1 MSSKLLESVRMV
13 WDTLWGLVS
22 PPHWGIRPKIAYTVQ
37 LYMIWYYHQL
47 FDLIVSEIA
56 MQGVWWVSQKVEVP
70 EARVIFAKRRSSRR
84 HFCSSASSPQ
94 CLPCVWVVSQNSW
107 QKQKSSLH
115 WGRANS
121 VEQPFHSFTP
131 CLSLVFQ
138 VLQVLRNR
146 LAQVCRLLG
155 KLRNLINPLPTRSAT
170 CPESWLTDVNLCK
183 KPTVVSILT
192 NSCLLWFSD
201 HTSKRNIC

>member
-22 PPHWGIRPKIAYTVQ
+22 PPPWGIRPKIAYTVQ

-107 QKQKSSLH
+107 RSKSHLCIEDGPTLLNNHSTPLH
-115 WGRANS
+115 P
-121 VEQPFHSFTP
+121 V
-131 CLSLVFQ
+131 
-138 VLQVLRNR
+138 
-146 LAQVCRLLG
+146 
-155 KLRNLINPLPTRSAT
+155 
-170 CPESWLTDVNLCK
+170 
-183 KPTVVSILT
+183 
-192 NSCLLWFSD
+192 CLLSSRCSRFSVIVWLKCVDYLGSWGTWLIHCPQGLPLVLNLDWMMWIFAKKQLWFQF
-201 HTSKRNIC
+201 

>member
-1 MSSKLLESVRMV
+1 
-13 WDTLWGLVS
+13 
-22 PPHWGIRPKIAYTVQ
+22 
-37 LYMIWYYHQL
+37 MIWYYHQL

-56 MQGVWWVSQKVEVP
+56 MQGVWWVSQKVEGP

-107 QKQKSSLH
+107 QSKSHLCIED
-115 WGRANS
+115 GPTLLNN
-121 VEQPFHSFTP
+121 HSFTP

-138 VLQVLRNR
+138 VLQVLSNR
-146 LAQVCRLLG
+146 LTQVCRLLG
-155 KLRNLINPLPTRSAT
+155 KLRNMINPLPTRSAT

-201 HTSKRNIC
+201 HTSKRSIC